1 MRKVIFYDIYLFCAY
16 LCLIIGLVLVEV
28 YASNYF
34 WLKYL
39 YLMVSVVFSICILGI
54 HKTNIENNFLSIA
67 SGVLT
72 AIVLLL
78 SGMILGVNFKL
89 LIGGTL

>member
-1 MRKVIFYDIYLFCAY
+1 LRKVILYDIYLFCTY
-16 LCLIIGLVLVEV
+16 LCLIIGLILVEV

-39 YLMVSVVFSICILGI
+39 YLTLSIIFSVFILGV

-67 SGVLT
+67 SGFLT
-72 AIVLLL
+72 AVVLLL
-78 SGMILGVNFKL
+78 AGMILGVNFKF